1 MTTSFQVMVMP
12 QEVYERISIKL
23 QILNENDNRPHFQS
37 SEVRI
42 SVPEG
47 DLIGQRI
54 EVPELVA
61 RDDDL
66 ETQLVY
72 SLSGNSKFKIES
84 EKNRVYLL
92 VNDILDYET
101 NRIEYATVRAEDE
114 HGLTAETELVVSIL
128 DQNDAAPQFQN
139 IRTGLSQNFYEI
151 EINEINERETLIY
164 QIQASDED
172 SGRNG
177 QVSYEIVQVQ
187 PPQAQG
193 LFKID
198 PDDGKI
204 TNNAVIQRHDFDL

>member
-1 MTTSFQVMVMP
+1 MTTFQVMVMP
-12 QEVYERISIKL
+12 QNVYERISIKL

-84 EKNRVYLL
+84 DKSNRVYLL

-101 NRIEYATVRAEDE
+101 NRVEYATVRAEDE
-114 HGLTAETELVVSIL
+114 HGLQAETELVVSIL
-128 DQNDAAPQFQN
+128 DQNDAAPKFQN